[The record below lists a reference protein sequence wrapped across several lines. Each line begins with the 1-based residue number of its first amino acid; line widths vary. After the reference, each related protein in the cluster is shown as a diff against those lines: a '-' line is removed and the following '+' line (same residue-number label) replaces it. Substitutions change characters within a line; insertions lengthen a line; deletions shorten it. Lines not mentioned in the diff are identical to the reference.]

1 MMSLNDW
8 LGSGFITEH
17 RTSRQE
23 ISELLALVDRDLHE
37 SETGTHSPEWKL
49 SIAYNAIL
57 QAAKAALAAT
67 GYRVPKSNR
76 SHHYHTI
83 QSLQFTVK
91 ADRATILNLE
101 AVQKKRNVSEYER
114 AGTVS
119 DREAHDA
126 LDLAK
131 TVCKQVREWLQAKH
145 RRLM

>member
-1 MMSLNDW
+1 MSLSDW
-8 LGSGFITEH
+8 FDSGFIAEH

-49 SIAYNAIL
+49 AIAYNAIL

-76 SHHYHTI
+76 SHHYYTI
-83 QSLQFTVK
+83 QSLQFTLK
-91 ADRATILNLE
+91 ADPTTILKIE
-101 AVQKKRNVSEYER
+101 AVQKKWNISDYER

-119 DREAHDA
+119 DREAQDA
-126 LDLAK
+126 LELAK
-131 TVCKQVREWLQAKH
+131 TVCKQVREWLRGKH

>member
-1 MMSLNDW
+1 MSLNDW

-23 ISELLALVDRDLHE
+23 IRELLALVDRDLHE

-49 SIAYNAIL
+49 AIAYNAIL

-67 GYRVPKSNR
+67 GYRVPKRGN
-76 SHHYHTI
+76 HHYYTI
-83 QSLQFTVK
+83 QSLRFTLK
-91 ADRATILNLE
+91 ADPSTILKID
-101 AVQKKRNVSEYER
+101 AVQKKRNVGEYER

-119 DREAHDA
+119 DREAQDA

-131 TVCKQVREWLQAKH
+131 TTCKQVREWLQARH

>member
-1 MMSLNDW
+1 MSLNDW
-8 LGSGFITEH
+8 LGSGFVLEH

-23 ISELLALVDRDLHE
+23 ISELLALVDRDLYE
-37 SETGTHSPEWKL
+37 SEAGTHSPEWKL

-67 GYRVPKSNR
+67 GYRVPNR
-76 SHHYHTI
+76 GNHHHYTI
-83 QSLQFTVK
+83 QSLRFTLK
-91 ADRATILNLE
+91 ADQTTILKIE
-101 AVQKKRNVSEYER
+101 AVKKKRNVGEYER

-119 DREAHDA
+119 DREAQDA

-131 TVCKQVREWLQAKH
+131 TVCKQVREWLRGKH

>member
-1 MMSLNDW
+1 MSLSNW
-8 LGSGFITEH
+8 LGNGYIAEH

-23 ISELLALVDRDLHE
+23 IRELLALVDRDLHE

-49 SIAYNAIL
+49 AIAYNALL

-83 QSLQFTVK
+83 RSLQFTVE

-101 AVQKKRNVSEYER
+101 AVQKKRNISEYER

-119 DREAHDA
+119 DREAQDA
-126 LDLAK
+126 LELAK
-131 TVCKQVREWLQAKH
+131 FVSERVQNWLRTEH
-145 RRLM
+145 PDLV

>member
-1 MMSLNDW
+1 MSLNDW

-23 ISELLALVDRDLHE
+23 IRELLALVDRDLHE

-49 SIAYNAIL
+49 AIAYNAIL

-67 GYRVPKSNR
+67 GYRVPKRGN
-76 SHHYHTI
+76 HHYYTI
-83 QSLQFTVK
+83 QSLRFTLK
-91 ADRATILNLE
+91 ADPSTILKID
-101 AVQKKRNVSEYER
+101 AVQKKRNVGEYER

-119 DREAHDA
+119 DREAQDA

-131 TVCKQVREWLQAKH
+131 TTCEQVREWLQARH

>member
-1 MMSLNDW
+1 MSLSNW
-8 LGSGFITEH
+8 LSSGFILEH

-23 ISELLALVDRDLHE
+23 IRELLALVHRDLNE

-67 GYRVPKSNR
+67 GYRVPKRGN
-76 SHHYHTI
+76 HHYYTI
-83 QSLQFTVK
+83 QSLRFTLK
-91 ADRATILNLE
+91 ADPLTILKIV
-101 AVQKKRNVSEYER
+101 AIQKKRNVGEYER

-119 DREAHDA
+119 EREAQDA

-131 TVCKQVREWLQAKH
+131 TVCEQVREWLQVKH

>member
-1 MMSLNDW
+1 MSLHDW
-8 LGSGFITEH
+8 LGSGFIAEH

-23 ISELLALVDRDLHE
+23 IHELLALVDRDLHE

-49 SIAYNAIL
+49 SIAYNAVL

-67 GYRVPKSNR
+67 GYRVPKRGN
-76 SHHYHTI
+76 HHYYTI
-83 QSLQFTVK
+83 QSLRFTLK
-91 ADRATILNLE
+91 ADQTTILKIE
-101 AVQKKRNVSEYER
+101 AVQKKWNTSDYER

-119 DREAHDA
+119 DREGQDA

-131 TVCKQVREWLQAKH
+131 TVCKQVQEWLQAKH